1 VERLP
6 FYEFEYIVQNLIY
19 ILKEKQEAEEGQT
32 KSHADMN
39 PSQMMKNA
47 GMKMPKMPSYSPAA
61 FPGIPSSLKL

>member
-1 VERLP
+1 
-6 FYEFEYIVQNLIY
+6 LIY

-39 PSQMMKNA
+39 PNQMMKNS
-47 GMKMPKMPSYSPAA
+47 GVKMPKMPSYSPAA